1 VSHCLANVETLF
13 DIKIDHFSKL
23 DARPSMAEATKPQKV
38 FSGQTLAQK
47 LLARASGRDDVAPGD
62 IVIVNVD
69 LAMAHDSSGPR
80 RWKPHLDAL
89 GATLWDPSRVV
100 IVSDHYVPAV
110 DAESAAILKL
120 TRAFAKEQNVGHF
133 FDMEGIC
140 HALLPQKGL
149 LRPGI
154 FVAGGD
160 SHTPHA
166 GAFGCYAAGFGATDM
181 LGIVVTGKT
190 WTIVPETI
198 RVELTGSFKHHVSA
212 KDVMLLL
219 CRELGMDN
227 AFKAIEYGGPGV
239 AAMSMEERMVLSNMA
254 AELGGEVGLIA
265 ADSVTLDHIRAHG
278 GKASEVDLAWQP
290 DPDAKYER
298 IVTINLSDLEPQIAA
313 PHSPANSFPIS
324 HAAGA
329 PIDQAYIGACVGA
342 KLEDLHMAAQ
352 ILKGQRIAQ
361 GVRLLVAPASSQVT
375 ADAAADGTLSILLAA
390 GATLL
395 PSGCGACA
403 GMGAGL
409 LAEGE
414 TCIST
419 TNRNFK
425 GRMGHSEAL
434 VYLGS
439 PYTVAASAIAG
450 CVSDPRLHTADLE
463 GAA

>member
-1 VSHCLANVETLF
+1 
-13 DIKIDHFSKL
+13 
-23 DARPSMAEATKPQKV
+23 
-38 FSGQTLAQK
+38 
-47 LLARASGRDDVAPGD
+47 
-62 IVIVNVD
+62 
-69 LAMAHDSSGPR
+69 
-80 RWKPHLDAL
+80 
-89 GATLWDPSRVV
+89 
-100 IVSDHYVPAV
+100 
-110 DAESAAILKL
+110 
-120 TRAFAKEQNVGHF
+120 
-133 FDMEGIC
+133 
-140 HALLPQKGL
+140 
-149 LRPGI
+149 
-154 FVAGGD
+154 
-160 SHTPHA
+160 
-166 GAFGCYAAGFGATDM
+166 FGCYAAGFGATDM
-181 LGIVVTGKT
+181 LGIVVTGQT

-198 RVELTGSFKHHVSA
+198 RVELTGSFKRYVSA
-212 KDVMLLL
+212 KDVMLFL

-265 ADSVTLDHIRAHG
+265 ADEVTLAHISAHG
-278 GKASEVDLAWQP
+278 GKVSAVDLAWQP
-290 DPDAKYER
+290 DPDAAYER
-298 IVTINLSDLEPQIAA
+298 IVTINLSELEPQIAV
-313 PHSPANSFPIS
+313 PHSPANSFPIG
-324 HAAGA
+324 HATGA

-352 ILKGQRIAQ
+352 ILKGQRVAQ

-375 ADAAADGTLSILLAA
+375 ADAAADGTLSVLLAA

-409 LAEGE
+409 LAAGE

-425 GRMGHSEAL
+425 GRMGHSEAF

-450 CVSDPRLHTADLE
+450 CISNPRVHAADLA
-463 GAA
+463 GLA

>member
-1 VSHCLANVETLF
+1 MSDASRPQTVS
-13 DIKIDHFSKL
+13 
-23 DARPSMAEATKPQKV
+23 
-38 FSGQTLAQK
+38 SGQTLAQK
-47 LLARASGRDDVAPGD
+47 LLARASGRTHVAPGD
-62 IVIVNVD
+62 IVVVQVD

-80 RWKPHLDAL
+80 RWKPHLEAL
-89 GATLWDPSRVV
+89 GATLWDPSRIV

-110 DAESAAILKL
+110 DGESAEILKL
-120 TRAFAKEQNVGHF
+120 TRDFAKEQNVGHF

-140 HALLPQKGL
+140 HAILPQKGL

-181 LGIVVTGKT
+181 LGIVVTGQT

-198 RVELTGSFKHHVSA
+198 RVELTGTFRPHVSA
-212 KDVMLLL
+212 KDVMLVL

-239 AAMSMEERMVLSNMA
+239 ATMSMDERMVLSNMA

-265 ADSVTLDHIRAHG
+265 ADQITLAHIRAHG
-278 GKASEVDLAWQP
+278 GSVSETDVNWQP
-290 DPDAKYER
+290 DANAVYER
-298 IVTINLSDLEPQIAA
+298 IVKINLSELEPQIAL
-313 PHSPANSFPIS
+313 PHSPANSFPIG
-324 HAAGA
+324 HALGS
-329 PIDQAYIGACVGA
+329 PIHQAYIGACVGA

-375 ADAAADGTLSILLAA
+375 ADAAADGTLSVLLAA

-409 LAEGE
+409 LAAGE
-414 TCIST
+414 VCIST

-425 GRMGHSEAL
+425 GRMGHAEAF

-450 CVSDPRLHTADLE
+450 CVADPRLSTANLV